1 MKNLK
6 FKKEITGSWY
16 IVLPEWKGTKA
27 ELKMVQGADTLLD
40 TLSNGKKIVEV
51 SVSLRKEKG
60 YSKLTKFMNT
70 PIAGG
75 AFYFAGFKTIWLC
88 DVTKFVFDGSLPRK
102 IYYKVQ

>member
-1 MKNLK
+1 MKTLK

-40 TLSNGKKIVEV
+40 TLSNGNKKVEV
-51 SVSLRKEKG
+51 AVSLTKEKKFD
-60 YSKLTKFMNT
+60 KLTKFMNT

-75 AFYFAGFKTIWLC
+75 ALYFAGFKTIWLC
-88 DVTKFVFDGSLPRK
+88 DVTKFVFDGHLPRR
-102 IYYKVQ
+102 IYYKVI

>member
-6 FKKEITGSWY
+6 FKKEAYGSWY

-40 TLSNGKKIVEV
+40 TLSNGGKTVEVEV
-51 SVSLRKEKG
+51 SLTKVKG
-60 YSKLTKFMNT
+60 YDKLTKFMHT

-75 AFYFAGFKTIWLC
+75 ALYFAGFKTIWLC
-88 DVTKFVFDGSLPRK
+88 DVTRFVFDGQLPRR
-102 IYYKVQ
+102 IYYKVV

>member
-6 FKKEITGSWY
+6 FKKEKSGSWY

-40 TLSNGKKIVEV
+40 TLSNGSKIVEV
-51 SVSLRKEKG
+51 EVSLKKEKKFN
-60 YSKLTKFMNT
+60 KLVKFMNT

-75 AFYFAGFKTIWLC
+75 ALYFAGFKTIWLC
-88 DVTKFVFDGSLPRK
+88 DVTKFVFDGHLPRR
-102 IYYKVQ
+102 IYYKVV